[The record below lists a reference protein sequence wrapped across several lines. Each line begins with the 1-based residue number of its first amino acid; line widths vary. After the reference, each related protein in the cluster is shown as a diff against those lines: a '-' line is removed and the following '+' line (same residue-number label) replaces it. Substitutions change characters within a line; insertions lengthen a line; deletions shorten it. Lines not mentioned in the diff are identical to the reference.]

1 MGCSPADGSIIL
13 LENVR
18 FHVEEEGKGIDAS
31 GAAIKADK
39 AAIATFRASLRKL
52 ADVYVNDA
60 FGTAHRAHSSC
71 MGDGFEVRS
80 PAPLDDPAHS
90 GIKSN
95 SEGLSI

>member
-1 MGCSPADGSIIL
+1 MVDIQQNGEYCL

-18 FHVEEEGKGIDAS
+18 FYAEEEKNNKEFS
-31 GAAIKADK
+31 K
-39 AAIATFRASLRKL
+39 KL
-52 ADVYVNDA
+52 AAPFDMYVNDA